1 MFAGVARSKNILAR
15 LFMLTYLRTG
25 QVVDLSDEEMAA
37 LDGFHK
43 KPGMH
48 RSVCGFHSAELGGS
62 CWGWTYEQLGWQM
75 TLGGV
80 HR

>member
-1 MFAGVARSKNILAR
+1 MG
-15 LFMLTYLRTG
+15 
-25 QVVDLSDEEMAA
+25 A

-75 TLGGV
+75 TIGGV
-80 HR
+80 HL